1 MSTTK
6 PKRND
11 PCPCGSGKLYKHCC
25 KPSQREQF
33 QRQRELA
40 LAPGPVEAPESGDAS
55 LAGQLRSLLQQV
67 RGPISP
73 KRDREFR
80 QLLDLAEEMAA
91 YEEMQDQI
99 EASAQTLEDHRVE
112 FEALNLEEAADLAHE
127 LFADERFRSFRFGS
141 RDVHRAFEA
150 VGYPQRYSQPTQR
163 EGELLRDAILH
174 LVDEDL
180 RTRLS
185 HKLLSWLPDYV
196 SAGRYL
202 DAWMIQYCAFRMLED
217 PDESNPFLGEMF
229 RHGFEAWS
237 SEIEAHRAA
246 MLRSLADDRGEI
258 TNMSP
263 QEMQTWL
270 QEQMDDPE
278 KLARLEAFIGA
289 DTLFGNQARAEFRE
303 LERASLQLLGRDDA
317 ERFLLSP
324 EEVEPW
330 IPTLLDR
337 LASVEEEARG
347 AIAEE
352 DWDDSQVQKGLE
364 GVLLDVAREMAPIVI
379 TLERLDQLVADL
391 KTYQRDL
398 HEAGERNLAMYAHA
412 TTSVLEHTQTPGKEP
427 FAIGVCMASLH
438 LMLIALGEL
447 DAAEEEVES

>member
-25 KPSQREQF
+25 KPSQRERF

-40 LAPGPVEAPESGDAS
+40 LALGPVEPPASGDAS
-55 LAGQLRSLLQQV
+55 VTSQIRSMLQQV
-67 RGPISP
+67 RGSSSP
-73 KRDREFR
+73 EQDREFR

-99 EASAQTLEDHRVE
+99 EAAARTLEDHRVK
-112 FEALNLEEAADLAHE
+112 FEVLKLDETADLAHE
-127 LFADERFRSFRFGS
+127 LFAEERFRAFRFGS
-141 RDVHRAFEA
+141 KDVHRAFET
-150 VGYPQRYSQPTQR
+150 VGYPQRHRQPTQR

-174 LVDEDL
+174 LVDNNL

-185 HKLLSWLPDYV
+185 RRLLSWLPDYV

-202 DAWMIQYCAFRMLED
+202 DAWMIQYCAFQMLED

-237 SEIEAHRAA
+237 GEIEAHRAA
-246 MLRSLADDRGEI
+246 LLRSMADDGDEI

-263 QEMQTWL
+263 QEMQTSL
-270 QEQMDDPE
+270 QEQMEDPE
-278 KLARLEAFIGA
+278 KLARLEAFIGP
-289 DTLFGNQARAEFRE
+289 DTLFRNQARAEFLE

-352 DWDDSQVQKGLE
+352 AWDDSQVQKGLE
-364 GVLLDVAREMAPIVI
+364 GVLLDVAREMAPAVI

-391 KTYQRDL
+391 KSYQRDL
-398 HEAGERNLAMYAHA
+398 HEAGERKLAMYGHA
-412 TTSVLEHTQTPGKEP
+412 TISVLEHTQAPGKEP

-438 LMLIALGEL
+438 LMLIAQREL
-447 DAAEEEVES
+447 DATEDVET

>member
-25 KPSQREQF
+25 KPSRRERF
-33 QRQRELA
+33 QRQRERTLA
-40 LAPGPVEAPESGDAS
+40 TGPVEAPESGDAS
-55 LAGQLRSLLQQV
+55 LAGQIRSMLQQV
-67 RGPISP
+67 RGSSP
-73 KRDREFR
+73 PEQDREVR
-80 QLLDLAEEMAA
+80 RLLDLAEEMAA
-91 YEEMQDQI
+91 YEEMLDQI
-99 EASAQTLEDHRVE
+99 EAAARTLEDHRVE
-112 FEALNLEEAADLAHE
+112 FEALKLDEAADLAHE
-127 LFADERFRSFRFGS
+127 LFAEERFRAFRFGPK
-141 RDVHRAFEA
+141 DVQRAFGT
-150 VGYPQRYSQPTQR
+150 VGYPQRHGEPTQR
-163 EGELLRDAILH
+163 EGELLRDAILY

-185 HKLLSWLPDYV
+185 RKLLSWLPDYV

-202 DAWMIQYCAFRMLED
+202 DAWMIQYCAVQMLED

-229 RHGFEAWS
+229 RHGFVAWS
-237 SEIEAHRAA
+237 SEIEAQRAA
-246 MLRSLADDRGEI
+246 MLRSLADDSAEI
-258 TNMSP
+258 TSMSP

-278 KLARLEAFIGA
+278 KLARLEALIGA
-289 DTLFGNQARAEFRE
+289 DTPFGDQARAEFRE

-330 IPTLLDR
+330 MPTLLDR

-347 AIAEE
+347 ATAEE
-352 DWDDSQVQKGLE
+352 GWDDDKAQEDLE
-364 GVLLDVAREMAPIVI
+364 GVLLDVAREMAPAVI
-379 TLERLDQLVADL
+379 TPERLDQLVTDL
-391 KTYQRDL
+391 KAYRRDL
-398 HEAGERNLAMYAHA
+398 HEAGERKLTMYAHA
-412 TTSVLEHTQTPGKEP
+412 TATVLERAEVPGKEP

-447 DAAEEEVES
+447 DAAEEVES